1 MCQRNS
7 SVIMM
12 TSLPSVFKVIVSCEA
27 FSVESFS
34 LSFSNPSIPSSLIPP
49 QGYVVGGFVQGN
61 GHPCPLM
68 YDSVDHWQSSVVVLV
83 FQHHKLSNA
92 LSWAPFGAGGGLPLG
107 TFSLLPPSRSQ
118 LPSIYT
124 CAT

>member
-12 TSLPSVFKVIVSCEA
+12 TSLPSIFKVIVFCEA
-27 FSVESFS
+27 FSVASFF

-49 QGYVVGGFVQGN
+49 QGYVVSGSVKGN

-83 FQHHKLSNA
+83 LQHHQLSNA
-92 LSWAPFGAGGGLPLG
+92 LSLAPFGAGGGLSSG
-107 TFSLLPPSRSQ
+107 TFSLLPSSRSQ

-124 CAT
+124 CTT